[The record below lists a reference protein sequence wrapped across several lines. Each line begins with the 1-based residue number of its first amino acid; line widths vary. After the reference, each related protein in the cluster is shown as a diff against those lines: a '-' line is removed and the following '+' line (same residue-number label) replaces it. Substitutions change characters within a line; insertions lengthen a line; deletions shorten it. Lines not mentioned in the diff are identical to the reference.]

1 MPAELPLKIPL
12 KTTKNPLPYCETEL
26 KAKVFVTYR
35 DGVLDPQGLTIYEVL
50 KQHGHEAVRDI
61 RVGKMIEIELDDM
74 ETEKARAMIEDISN
88 KVLANPVTETFKVEL

>member
-1 MPAELPLKIPL
+1 
-12 KTTKNPLPYCETEL
+12 L

>member
-1 MPAELPLKIPL
+1 MNRL
-12 KTTKNPLPYCETEL
+12 KTTKKSPLPYCEIAL

-50 KQHGHEAVRDI
+50 KQHGHESVRNI

-74 ETEKARAMIEDISN
+74 DEAKARAMIEDIGD
-88 KVLANPVTETFKVEL
+88 KVLANPVTETFRVELP